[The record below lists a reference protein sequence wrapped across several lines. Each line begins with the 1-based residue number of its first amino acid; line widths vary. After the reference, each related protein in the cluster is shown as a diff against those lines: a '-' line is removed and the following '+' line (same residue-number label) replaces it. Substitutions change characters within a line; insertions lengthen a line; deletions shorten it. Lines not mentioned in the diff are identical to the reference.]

1 MKTTQSII
9 SYIPTKPFDVA
20 ICKNKDILVASEN
33 GLYRIRNKQIINHF
47 KSNTIITSV
56 VVINETIIFANN
68 NKIKQISHDFNHEQ
82 TLNISLPYQK
92 SPIQCILPNENHQSI
107 LCSYFNHTIRQIDH
121 PNFKN
126 YLFSGIPH
134 STGGRNGRQALFKFP
149 DGLAICP
156 SGKGVFVVD
165 TSNHCIRR
173 IYNSYV
179 TTYAGTMG
187 CRGHTDTN
195 QLLTSSFYCPTKIQI
210 CPNGNILISE
220 YYNHCI
226 RKIDIRTGIVSTLSN
241 YKDFKSLEGFKLLD
255 NGNIIVCD
263 VGHKCIREIT
273 HTNIKSKNYFKQ
285 IITHFVLKYSHLSPF
300 LTKRLS
306 NIL

>member
-9 SYIPTKPFDVA
+9 THIPTKPFDLA
-20 ICKNKDILVASEN
+20 ICKNKDIIVASED

-47 KSNTIITSV
+47 KSNTITSV
-56 VVINETIIFANN
+56 VIINEAIIFANN
-68 NKIKQISHDFNHEQ
+68 NKIKQISHDFKYIQ
-82 TLNISLPYQK
+82 TFDISLPYQK
-92 SPIQCILPNENHQSI
+92 TPIQCILSNENHQSI
-107 LCSYFNHTIRQIDH
+107 LCSYFNHTIRQIEH
-121 PNFKN
+121 PYFKN
-126 YLFSGIPH
+126 YLFSGIPY
-134 STGGRNGRQALFKFP
+134 SIGRRNGRQALFKHP

-187 CRGHTDTN
+187 CRGHTDSN
-195 QLLTSSFYCPTKIQI
+195 SLLTSSFYCPTKIQI
-210 CPNGNILISE
+210 CPNGNMLVSE

-226 RKIDIRTGIVSTLSN
+226 RKIDIRTGIVSTIPN

-255 NGNIIVCD
+255 NGSIIVCD
-263 VGHKCIREIT
+263 SGQKCIREIT
-273 HTNIKSKNYFKQ
+273 QTNIKSKDYFRKV
-285 IITHFVLKYSHLSPF
+285 ITHFLLKYSQLSPF
-300 LTKRLS
+300 VTKRIS